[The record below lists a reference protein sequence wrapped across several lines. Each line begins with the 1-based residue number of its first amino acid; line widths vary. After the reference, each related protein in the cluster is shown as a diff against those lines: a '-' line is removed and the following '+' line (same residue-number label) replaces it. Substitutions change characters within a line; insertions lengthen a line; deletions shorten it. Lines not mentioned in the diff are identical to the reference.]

1 MQFLLHMDA
10 KKIIC
15 LLFLLSILPGIANSQ
30 LVGFRIAANSG
41 MLISEFGS
49 SDVPHPDAIANTP
62 AQSTERFTPQ
72 LSYGFEGEVLFQI
85 SERGFFGIEVDY
97 STLKGYNDNP
107 PYYNYYLTPYFSY
120 YQNEYYQE
128 AIKYKTSLI
137 NLAVNYKYFFFPES
151 NFQPFVKL
159 TGVVAFVG
167 TDLSYKEHPVY
178 TQMTGGYDPETNIA
192 WDGYIT
198 TEPESDIL
206 YARGTS
212 NSDQKKWPAFH
223 GGLGIGFNYDLTD
236 NLAFQIDG
244 TATLVNSGIINGVP
258 NFTYNMDEDLLKYN
272 RRLSLTTQISV
283 GLVYLIEV
291 ETKRRGGG
299 GKVDPNLPFYL
310 KKR

>member
-1 MQFLLHMDA
+1 MDA

-15 LLFLLSILPGIANSQ
+15 LLFILITLPGISKAQ
-30 LVGFRIAANSG
+30 LIGFRIAANSG

-85 SERGFFGIEVDY
+85 SEHEFFGVEVDY
-97 STLKGYNDNP
+97 STLKGFNDNP
-107 PYYNYYLTPYFSY
+107 PFYNYYLTPYFNQ
-120 YQNEYYQE
+120 YQDKYIQS
-128 AIKYKTSLI
+128 AIKYNTTLI
-137 NLAVNYKYFFFPES
+137 NLAVNFKHFFLPES

-167 TDLSYKEHPVY
+167 TDLSYKDSPDA
-178 TQMTGGYDPETNIA
+178 GLET
-192 WDGYIT
+192 DV
-198 TEPESDIL
+198 L

-223 GGLGIGFNYDLTD
+223 GGFGIGFSYDITD
-236 NLAFQIDG
+236 KLAFQADA
-244 TATLVNSGIINGVP
+244 TATMFNSGIINGVP
-258 NFTYNMDEDLLKYN
+258 NFTYSVSDDLLKYN
-272 RRLSLTTQISV
+272 RRLSLTTQISA
-283 GLVYLIEV
+283 GLVYYIEV
-291 ETKRRGGG
+291 ETGRRGGG

>member
-1 MQFLLHMDA
+1 MDA

-15 LLFLLSILPGIANSQ
+15 LLFILIALPGISKAQ
-30 LVGFRIAANSG
+30 LIGFRIAANSG

-85 SERGFFGIEVDY
+85 SEHEFFGVEVDY
-97 STLKGYNDNP
+97 STLKGFNDNP
-107 PYYNYYLTPYFSY
+107 PFYNYYLTPYFNQ
-120 YQNEYYQE
+120 YQDEYIQS
-128 AIKYKTSLI
+128 AIKYNTTLI
-137 NLAVNYKYFFFPES
+137 NLAVNFKHFFLPES

-178 TQMTGGYDPETNIA
+178 TEMTGGYDPETNIA
-192 WDGYIT
+192 WDGFIT

-223 GGLGIGFNYDLTD
+223 GGFGIGFSYDITD
-236 NLAFQIDG
+236 KLAFQADA
-244 TATLVNSGIINGVP
+244 TATVFNSGIINGVP
-258 NFTYNMDEDLLKYN
+258 NFTYSVNDDLLKYN
-272 RRLSLTTQISV
+272 RRLSLTTQISA
-283 GLVYLIEV
+283 GLVYYIEV
-291 ETKRRGGG
+291 ETGRRGGG